1 MTKYLSIP
9 FIFILLVLLML
20 PNDARADIVAA
31 ELDHLESSINK
42 CRQQLGQ
49 AADPG
54 FSIGDVC
61 VSKLFSEDVAGQKKS
76 NVHWKQTS
84 YYGDDQIANDDP
96 RFNTVTKELDVVEG
110 YIREQNDYVR
120 PEPVHTQ
127 RDEVQSLTQALDE
140 AIPPK
145 KKGELNP
152 PMVDF
157 DKSRDEDIVRRA
169 EARKFDSEYSRD
181 TNRSKIS
188 VEIGPE
194 LSYFKY
200 KEPGLMKEE
209 GLYYGLSGSLTSRF
223 PPYTDNED
231 LFNQPTSRTGT
242 TMVRL
247 EGNISWGEVDYKSE
261 GTGELENI
269 DDRLFE
275 IRGLGGFDYET
286 SDWAVFTPYFGVGY
300 RYLNDDSGGKIT
312 TTGHRGYERESNYYY
327 SPVGAELNMEL
338 GSGWSLGL
346 TSEYDIF
353 WFGKQKSHLGDAVA
367 GLGTLSNEQKEGWGY
382 RGSLRL
388 QHTGENVD
396 VLFEPFYR
404 YWEIEDS
411 DISNVT
417 FNGVV
422 VGYGLE
428 PENFSKQFGLKT
440 ALKF

>member
-1 MTKYLSIP
+1 MAKHFSIP
-9 FIFILLVLLML
+9 LICFLLAVLIFPHDVH
-20 PNDARADIVAA
+20 ADIVAA
-31 ELDHLESSINK
+31 QLDQLENSINK
-42 CRQQLGQ
+42 CRQQLGSVT
-49 AADPG
+49 DPG
-54 FSIGDVC
+54 FPIGDVC
-61 VSKLFSEDVAGQKKS
+61 VSKLFKEDDPRQREPHVK
-76 NVHWKQTS
+76 WKQTS
-84 YYGDDQIANDDP
+84 YYGDNQIANEDS

-110 YIREQNDYVR
+110 YIREQNDYVK
-120 PEPVHTQ
+120 PEPVQTR
-127 RDEVQSLTQALDE
+127 RDKVQSLTQALDE
-140 AIPPK
+140 TIPFNK
-145 KKGELNP
+145 NGELNP

-157 DKSRDEDIVRRA
+157 DKGRDEDIVRRA

-181 TNRSKIS
+181 PNKSKIF

-209 GLYYGLSGSLTSRF
+209 GLYYGLSGALTSRF
-223 PPYTDNED
+223 PPYTDQED
-231 LFNQPTSRTGT
+231 IFNQPTSRTGT
-242 TMVRL
+242 TMIRL
-247 EGNISWGEVDYKSE
+247 EGNVSWGEVDYESE

-275 IRGLGGFDYET
+275 IRGLAGFDYET
-286 SDWAVFTPYFGVGY
+286 SDWVVLTPYVGVGY
-300 RYLNDDSGGKIT
+300 RYLNDDSGGKVT

-327 SPVGAELNMEL
+327 SPVGGELNLEL
-338 GSGWSLGL
+338 ENGWSLGI

-382 RGSLRL
+382 RGSIRL

-396 VLFEPFYR
+396 VIFEPFYR

-417 FNGVV
+417 YSGAV

-428 PENFSKQFGLKT
+428 PENSSKQFGLKT